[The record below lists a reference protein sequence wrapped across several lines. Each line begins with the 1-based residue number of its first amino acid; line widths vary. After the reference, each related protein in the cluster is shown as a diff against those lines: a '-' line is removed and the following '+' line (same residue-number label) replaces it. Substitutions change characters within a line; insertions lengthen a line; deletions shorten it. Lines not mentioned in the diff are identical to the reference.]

1 MSSETSSV
9 LGIDISKEWI
19 DARLLP
25 SEQSWKISTEP
36 DRLQLWIDNLPHKIT
51 LAVMEASGG
60 LEMPIAAALSNAGI
74 PVAIVNPKQ
83 IRAFATA
90 LGQRAKTDALD
101 AKIIAR
107 FGELLQPAPRPLP
120 SETRAL
126 LDELVTRRR
135 QLVETGVAEQNRL
148 STMRSTQTRKSIEI
162 HLHWLKSQVKEIE
175 KQLEELIK
183 KSPTWMVDAKLL
195 TSVPGVGPIT
205 STIMLAALPEL
216 GKLSHREITSLVGL
230 APVPRE
236 SGKWRGK
243 RFIRGGRADV
253 RSAIYMCILSAIRYN
268 PVIKVFY
275 IRLLAAGKDK
285 KVAMVACM
293 HKLLIILN
301 AIIRDRK
308 PWNSIPIPS

>member
-1 MSSETSSV
+1 MVQETFSV

-25 SEQSWKISTEP
+25 GEQSWKISTLP
-36 DRLQLWIDNLPHKIT
+36 DQLQLWIDHIPSKIS

-60 LEMPIAAALSNAGI
+60 LEMPIAVALSHAGI
-74 PVAIVNPKQ
+74 PVAIVNPQQ

-90 LGQRAKTDALD
+90 LGKHAKTDALD
-101 AKIIAR
+101 AYVIAR
-107 FGELLQPAPRPLP
+107 FGELIKPTPRPLP

-135 QLVETGVAEQNRL
+135 QLMETSVAEQNRL
-148 STMRSTQTRKSIEI
+148 STMRSTQARKSIET
-162 HLHWLKSQVKEIE
+162 HLLWLKSQVKEIE
-175 KQLEELIK
+175 KQLAELIK
-183 KSPTWMVDAKLL
+183 ESPMWIADAKLL
-195 TSVPGVGPIT
+195 ISVPGVGPTT
-205 STIMLAALPEL
+205 SFIMLAALPEL
-216 GKLSHREITSLVGL
+216 GRLSHREISSLVGL

-236 SGKWRGK
+236 SGKWRGT
-243 RFIRGGRADV
+243 RFIRGGRSDV
-253 RSAIYMCILSAIRYN
+253 RSAIYMCILSAIRFN
-268 PVIKVFY
+268 PIIKAFY
-275 IRLLAAGKDK
+275 IRLLAAGKNK

-308 PWNSIPIPS
+308 PWNFTPVSS

>member
-1 MSSETSSV
+1 MLSKSSPV

-25 SEQSWKISTEP
+25 GEQSWKVSTVS
-36 DRLQLWIDNLPHKIT
+36 DQLQHWIDHLPLGIT

-90 LGQRAKTDALD
+90 LGQHAKTDALD
-101 AKIIAR
+101 AQVIAR
-107 FGELLQPAPRPLP
+107 FGELIRPTPRPLP

-135 QLVETGVAEQNRL
+135 QLIDTSVAEQNRL
-148 STMRSTQTRKSIEI
+148 STMRSIQTRQSIET

-183 KSPTWMVDAKLL
+183 KSPAWMVDTKLL

-205 STIMLAALPEL
+205 ARIMLAALPEL
-216 GKLSHREITSLVGL
+216 GRLSPREITSLVGL
-230 APVPRE
+230 APMPRE
-236 SGKWRGK
+236 SGKWHGK
-243 RFIRGGRADV
+243 RFIRGGRTDV

-275 IRLLAAGKDK
+275 IRLRAAGKEK

-308 PWNSIPIPS
+308 PWNFIPIPS

>member
-1 MSSETSSV
+1 MLSKSSPV

-25 SEQSWKISTEP
+25 GEQSWKVSTVS
-36 DRLQLWIDNLPHKIT
+36 DQLQHWIDHLPLGIT

-90 LGQRAKTDALD
+90 LGQHAKTDALD
-101 AKIIAR
+101 AQVIAR
-107 FGELLQPAPRPLP
+107 FGELIRPTPRPLP

-135 QLVETGVAEQNRL
+135 QLIDTSVAEQNRL
-148 STMRSTQTRKSIEI
+148 STMRSIQTRQSIET

-183 KSPTWMVDAKLL
+183 KSPAWMVDTKLL

-205 STIMLAALPEL
+205 ACIMLAALSEL
-216 GKLSHREITSLVGL
+216 GRLSPREITSLVGL
-230 APVPRE
+230 APMPRE
-236 SGKWRGK
+236 SGKWHGK
-243 RFIRGGRADV
+243 RFIRGGRTDV

-275 IRLLAAGKDK
+275 IRLRAAGKEK

-308 PWNSIPIPS
+308 PWNFIPIPS

>member
-19 DARLLP
+19 DAGLLP

>member
-308 PWNSIPIPS
+308 PWNSIPISS

>member
-1 MSSETSSV
+1 MSSESSSV

-19 DARLLP
+19 DAYLLP
-25 SEQSWKISTEP
+25 GEQSWKVSTEP
-36 DRLQLWIDNLPHKIT
+36 DQLQLWIDHLPHGIT
-51 LAVMEASGG
+51 LAVMEATGG
-60 LEMPIAAALSNAGI
+60 LEMPIAATLSNAGI
-74 PVAIVNPKQ
+74 PAAIVNPKQ

-90 LGQRAKTDALD
+90 LGQHAKTDASD
-101 AKIIAR
+101 ARVIAR
-107 FGELLQPAPRPLP
+107 FGELIRPKARPLP

-135 QLVETGVAEQNRL
+135 QLIQTSVAEQNRL
-148 STMRSTQTRKSIEI
+148 STMRSIQTRQSIET
-162 HLHWLKSQVKEIE
+162 HLLWLKSQVKEIE
-175 KQLEELIK
+175 KQLENLIK
-183 KSPTWMVDAKLL
+183 KSPSWMVDTKLL

-205 STIMLAALPEL
+205 SSIMLAALPEL
-216 GKLSHREITSLVGL
+216 GRLSHREITSLVGL

-236 SGKWRGK
+236 SGKWHGK

-253 RSAIYMCILSAIRYN
+253 RSAIYMCIVSAIRFN
-268 PVIKVFY
+268 PVIKAFY
-275 IRLLAAGKDK
+275 IRLLAAGKEK

-293 HKLLIILN
+293 HKMLIILN

>member
-205 STIMLAALPEL
+205 SSIMLAALPEL
-216 GKLSHREITSLVGL
+216 GRLSSREITSLVGL
-230 APVPRE
+230 APMSRE
-236 SGKWRGK
+236 SGKWHGK
-243 RFIRGGRADV
+243 RFIRGGRANV

>member
-19 DARLLP
+19 DAHLLP
-25 SEQSWKISTEP
+25 GNQSWKVSREP
-36 DRLQLWIDNLPHKIT
+36 DQLHHWIDHLPHKIT

-60 LEMPIAAALSNAGI
+60 LEMPIAVSLSNAGI
-74 PVAIVNPKQ
+74 PVAIMNPKQ

-101 AKIIAR
+101 AKVIAR
-107 FGELLQPAPRPLP
+107 FGEMLRPTPRPLP

-148 STMRSTQTRKSIEI
+148 STMRSAQTRQSIET

-183 KSPTWMVDAKLL
+183 KSPAWMADAKLL
-195 TSVPGVGPIT
+195 ISVPGVGPIT

-216 GKLSHREITSLVGL
+216 GRLSPREITSLVGL

-236 SGKWRGK
+236 SGKWHGK
-243 RFIRGGRADV
+243 RFIRGGRKDV
-253 RSAIYMCILSAIRYN
+253 RSAIYMCILSAIRFN

-308 PWNSIPIPS
+308 PWNSIPIPY

>member
-1 MSSETSSV
+1 MSSESSPV

-25 SEQSWKISTEP
+25 GEQSWKVSTAS
-36 DRLQLWIDNLPHKIT
+36 DRLQQWIDHLPPGIT

-90 LGQRAKTDALD
+90 LGQQAKTDALD
-101 AKIIAR
+101 AQVIAR
-107 FGELLQPAPRPLP
+107 FGELIRPTPRPLP

-135 QLVETGVAEQNRL
+135 QLIETSVAEQNRL
-148 STMRSTQTRKSIEI
+148 STMRSIQTRQSIET

-183 KSPTWMVDAKLL
+183 KSPTWMVDKKLL

-205 STIMLAALPEL
+205 SSILLAALPEL

-230 APVPRE
+230 APMPRE
-236 SGKWRGK
+236 SGKWHGK
-243 RFIRGGRADV
+243 RFIRGGRANV

-268 PVIKVFY
+268 PIIKVFY
-275 IRLLAAGKDK
+275 IRLLSAGKEK

-301 AIIRDRK
+301 SIIRDRK
-308 PWNSIPIPS
+308 PWNFIPIPS

>member
-1 MSSETSSV
+1 MSAETSPV
-9 LGIDISKEWI
+9 LGIDVSKEWI
-19 DARLLP
+19 DARMLP
-25 SEQSWKISTEP
+25 GEQSWKVSTLP
-36 DRLQLWIDNLPHKIT
+36 DQLQLWIDRLPRGIT

-90 LGQRAKTDALD
+90 MGKRAKTDALD
-101 AKIIAR
+101 AQVIAR
-107 FGELLQPAPRPLP
+107 FGDLLRPAPRPLP
-120 SETRAL
+120 SEIRAL
-126 LDELVTRRR
+126 LNELVTRRR
-135 QLVETGVAEQNRL
+135 QLIETGVAEQNRL
-148 STMRSTQTRKSIEI
+148 SSMRSIQTRQSIEA
-162 HLHWLKSQVKEIE
+162 HLRWLKVQVKEIE

-183 KSPTWMVDAKLL
+183 KSPTWMVNSKLL

-205 STIMLAALPEL
+205 SCIMLAALPEL
-216 GKLSHREITSLVGL
+216 GKLSHREISSLVGL

-253 RSAIYMCILSAIRYN
+253 RSAMYMCILSAIRYN
-268 PVIKVFY
+268 PIINVFY
-275 IRLLAAGKDK
+275 IHLLAAGKDK

-308 PWNSIPIPS
+308 SWNLIPIPS

>member
-1 MSSETSSV
+1 
-9 LGIDISKEWI
+9 LQHWI
-19 DARLLP
+19 DHLP
-25 SEQSWKISTEP
+25 
-36 DRLQLWIDNLPHKIT
+36 LGIT

-90 LGQRAKTDALD
+90 LGKRAKTDALD
-101 AKIIAR
+101 AQVIAR
-107 FGELLQPAPRPLP
+107 FGELLRPTPRPLP

-135 QLVETGVAEQNRL
+135 QLIETGVAEQNRL
-148 STMRSTQTRKSIEI
+148 SAMRSIQTHQSIEA
-162 HLHWLKSQVKEIE
+162 HLRWLKAQVKEIE

-183 KSPTWMVDAKLL
+183 KSPTWMVNSKLL

-205 STIMLAALPEL
+205 SCIMLAALPEL
-216 GKLSHREITSLVGL
+216 GRLSHREITSLVGL

-253 RSAIYMCILSAIRYN
+253 RSAIYMCILSAVRFN
-268 PVIKVFY
+268 PVIKAFY

-308 PWNSIPIPS
+308 SWKFIPIPS

>member
-1 MSSETSSV
+1 MSSESSPV

-25 SEQSWKISTEP
+25 GEQSWKVSTVS
-36 DRLQLWIDNLPHKIT
+36 DQLQQWIDHLPLGIT

-90 LGQRAKTDALD
+90 LGQQAKTDALD
-101 AKIIAR
+101 AQVIAR
-107 FGELLQPAPRPLP
+107 FGELIRPTPRPLP

-135 QLVETGVAEQNRL
+135 QLIETSVAEQNRL
-148 STMRSTQTRKSIEI
+148 STMRSIQTRQSIET

-183 KSPTWMVDAKLL
+183 KSPTWMVDKKLL

-205 STIMLAALPEL
+205 SSIMLAALPEL
-216 GKLSHREITSLVGL
+216 GKLSSREISSLVGL
-230 APVPRE
+230 APMPRE
-236 SGKWRGK
+236 SGKWHGK
-243 RFIRGGRADV
+243 RFIRGGRANV

-268 PVIKVFY
+268 PIIKVFY
-275 IRLLAAGKDK
+275 IRLLSAGKEK

-301 AIIRDRK
+301 SIIRDRK
-308 PWNSIPIPS
+308 PWNFIPIPS

>member
-253 RSAIYMCILSAIRYN
+253 RSAIYMCILSAIGYN